1 MIALYEVAGLL
12 AALAAAP
19 FALLYLLFSPRARAG
34 LAERL
39 SPLPRRAHPSVWIH
53 AASVGEAEAAA
64 PLIEGLVAAEIPV
77 LATTQTT
84 TGRARLR
91 QRFPGLSVR
100 LAPLDL
106 WPLTRASVRR
116 ARVAVLVLVE
126 TELWPSALH
135 ATALGG
141 GRAVLASARLSERSF
156 PLYRAARALFRSVL
170 DAGHVAA
177 VLAQTAEDA
186 RRYEALGAP
195 AALCTVIGD
204 LKLDRTPAPPPDAAL
219 RAAIGAGPLLVGGS
233 THPGEE
239 EALLDAWR
247 ALRAGP
253 APGLRLVLAP
263 RHADRAPDVLDTV
276 RRSGAS
282 AALRSK
288 GAAAADVA
296 IVDTV
301 GELGALYALADLV
314 FVGGTLAR
322 VGGHNLVEPV
332 QAGKVVVHGPHTENQ
347 RAQERLLAPR
357 GVLWRVEAARELG
370 AVLRRQWEDPDRHR
384 AAEEA
389 RDWLALQRGAA
400 ARALCAIRRAFAGAV
415 ARA

>member
-1 MIALYEVAGLL
+1 VIALYEIAGLL
-12 AALAAAP
+12 AVLAAAP
-19 FALLYLLFSPRARAG
+19 FALLWLAFSRRARDG
-34 LAERL
+34 FGERL
-39 SPLPRRAHPSVWIH
+39 APLPRRPGASVWVH

-64 PLIEGLVAAEIPV
+64 PVIEGLIAAGVPV
-77 LATTQTT
+77 VATTLTT
-84 TGRARLR
+84 SGRARLR
-91 QRFPGLSVR
+91 QRFPGLVVR

-116 ARVAVLVLVE
+116 ARIAVLVLVE
-126 TELWPSALH
+126 TELWPSAIH
-135 ATALGG
+135 ATACNG
-141 GRAVLASARLSERSF
+141 GRAVLASARLSDRSF
-156 PLYRAARALFRSVL
+156 PLYRAARPLFRAVL
-170 DAGHVAA
+170 GPDHVAA

-186 RRYEALGAP
+186 RRFAALGAP
-195 AALCTVIGD
+195 AALCSVIGD
-204 LKLDRTPAPPPDAAL
+204 LKLDKAPAAPPDAAL
-219 RAAIGAGPLLVGGS
+219 RAAIGPGPLLLGGS

-247 ALRAGP
+247 TLRAGP
-253 APGLRLVLAP
+253 APALRLVLAP

-276 RRSGAS
+276 RRLGVS

-301 GELGALYALADLV
+301 GELGALYDLADLV

-357 GVLWRVEAARELG
+357 GVLWRIESARELP
-370 AVLRRQWEDPDRHR
+370 AVLRRQWEDPERHR

-389 RDWLALQRGAA
+389 RGWLVGQRGAA
-400 ARALCAIRRAFAGAV
+400 ERAVAAIQRALAGAA
-415 ARA
+415 ARG